1 MKYCRKCIIPDTR
14 PNVFILSDGVCTAC
28 NSFDLKKK
36 FNWKKKNIFSKKS
49 LEILKIKNAY
59 MIV

>member
-36 FNWKKKNIFSKKS
+36 FN
-49 LEILKIKNAY
+49 
-59 MIV
+59 